1 MTTIASSPSRSLH
14 RHEDGIPLTVQRTG
28 MGTAAKPVDFV
39 LPPELEAT
47 VPAEVRGNGRDDVR
61 LLASWK
67 SDLRIEHHRFTDL
80 PNLLEP
86 GDLVV
91 VNTSGT
97 LPAAVTATLPDG
109 SEAPLHFSTRT
120 PEGLWLVEIRPP
132 GRGAPGMVVSLPETA
147 RVTLLVA
154 RGRLWLAD
162 VELPAGTTLEQYL
175 DRHGRPIRYSYVT
188 TQWPLSAYQTVYATE
203 PGSAEMPS
211 AGRAITPRTI
221 TDLVARGVG
230 VAPLL
235 LHCGVS
241 SLESHEPP
249 YPEHY
254 RVPADTARRVNAT
267 RRWGGRVVAIG
278 TTVVRALESVVDD
291 RGRVHPGQG
300 WTDVMITPERGVRV
314 VDGLLTGWHEPEA
327 THLLMLEAVAG
338 RPLIEASYAA
348 ALDARY
354 LWHEFGDTHLILP

>member
-1 MTTIASSPSRSLH
+1 MS
-14 RHEDGIPLTVQRTG
+14 V
-28 MGTAAKPVDFV
+28 TALPAARPVEFV
-39 LPPELEAT
+39 LPPALEAT
-47 VPAEVRGNGRDDVR
+47 TPAEIRGSGRGDVR

-67 SDLRIEHHRFTDL
+67 SDLRIEHHRFPDL
-80 PNLLEP
+80 PALLQP

-91 VNTSGT
+91 VNTSAT
-97 LPAAVTATLPDG
+97 VPAAVPAVLPDG
-109 SEAPLHFSTRT
+109 TAAPLHFSTRT
-120 PEGLWLVEIRPP
+120 PEGLWLVEVRPP
-132 GRGAPGMVVSLPETA
+132 GYGEPGMVVSLPGGA

-162 VELPAGTTLEQYL
+162 VELPASTTMFEYL
-175 DRHGRPIRYSYVT
+175 AGHGRPIRYSYVT

-211 AGRAITPRTI
+211 AGRAITPETI
-221 TDLVARGVG
+221 TALVARGIG
-230 VAPLL
+230 VAPLV

-249 YPEHY
+249 YPERY
-254 RVPADTARRVNAT
+254 KVPADTARKVNAT

-291 RGRVHPGQG
+291 QGQAHPGEG
-300 WTDVMITPERGVRV
+300 WTDLLITPERGVRV

-338 RPLIEASYAA
+338 RPLIQASYAA
-348 ALDARY
+348 ALEAGY